1 MAAMLLVTRLLRFLS
16 QILERGSGEPVEM
29 EGPILVP
36 IALSFLLA
44 GLARENGGLWGH
56 RIFELIRFFL
66 IGCLE
71 QRIPKRKSK
80 TERLSHTFFWNV
92 VTAYMKTGS
101 PRI

>member
-1 MAAMLLVTRLLRFLS
+1 MNVRLLHKAFLGKAEVLS
-16 QILERGSGEPVEM
+16 PVRPQSPLCLSVGEAWARETFKVLSILA
-29 EGPILVP
+29 P

-66 IGCLE
+66 IGYLE

-80 TERLSHTFFWNV
+80 T
-92 VTAYMKTGS
+92 
-101 PRI
+101 